1 MRIASKAFIAIA
13 LSSIATAP
21 LSADEFPGRRPIEL
35 TVMFGAGSAAD
46 VTARRLAD
54 GMAKDLNA
62 TIPVIN
68 RTGAG
73 GALGYGYVSRQ
84 QPDGHSM
91 VWNSNSI
98 STTYHM
104 GLLSFD
110 YTAFDPVARV
120 SVETPVIVV
129 RADAPWKTLPQL
141 LDHAKKNPGELRV
154 GNSGTGSHTHFAATA
169 LFIKSG
175 GKVIDVP
182 FGDGQAPINL
192 LASRIEAIV
201 QLPAAVVGQVQSGE
215 FRVLAA
221 LGSKRDPI
229 FPDAPTAQE
238 LRGRPGDPSRA
249 PGHPSLDDAVRAAQ
263 RRRRHADD
271 VRAERLADLRAG
283 ELRAQGRDLRDGEGH
298 VGDARGGD
306 VALELG
312 HVELVLA
319 QAGVDR
325 VEALGLQAVQLLA
338 GIGGGH
344 LRLLNGRTRHE

>member
-238 LRGRPGDPSRA
+238 LGY
-249 PGHPSLDDAVRAAQ
+249 
-263 RRRRHADD
+263 
-271 VRAERLADLRAG
+271 
-283 ELRAQGRDLRDGEGH
+283 
-298 VGDARGGD
+298 D
-306 VALELG
+306 VALDMWRGIAVPKGTPKPVIATLQNAIRRTVESPEFKQAGETLG
-312 HVELVLA
+312 FTPAYLPADAFADLIASDDRKLA
-319 QAGVDR
+319 QLMAQ
-325 VEALGLQAVQLLA
+325 LGMKKNTTSGAA
-338 GIGGGH
+338 
-344 LRLLNGRTRHE
+344 TE